1 MKVMLGNIKG
11 EKGLE
16 PLQVKSIF
24 NSSYTTIDQTT
35 PCPKSD
41 FNRTPIVGDVF
52 MNMDGASNMG
62 KWIVIESDN
71 DKTTVMIKL
80 LSCVSCKGKNGIPGD
95 GSLNGERIAQSSGD
109 ESLDNAA
116 LEAVRSANAVGP
128 KPAGF
133 PSGLSVPISFTLQ

>member
-80 LSCVSCKGKNGIPGD
+80 LSCVSCK
-95 GSLNGERIAQSSGD
+95 
-109 ESLDNAA
+109 
-116 LEAVRSANAVGP
+116 
-128 KPAGF
+128 
-133 PSGLSVPISFTLQ
+133 